1 MTPVEP
7 PPRARQ
13 RLAILPPTFTTA
25 QARRAGLPSRDLATL
40 VSEGAAIELSRGVY
54 RQSDAPETA
63 HLDLLAVHTR
73 ASHAVVCCES
83 ALALH
88 DLIDD
93 IPTAVHIAVPRGT
106 RRPSISYPPTAV
118 AQYAAKTFDL
128 NIEQYEAAPGE
139 FVPIYDAARSVVDA
153 MRHRNRLG
161 HTLAL
166 AALGRYLRA
175 SGPDGVGNLQR
186 IAREL
191 HALSVIRPAVEAVL
205 A

>member
-1 MTPVEP
+1 MTPSE

-13 RLAILPPTFTTA
+13 RLATLPATFTTA
-25 QARRAGLPSRDLATL
+25 QARQAGLPSRDLATL
-40 VSEGAAIELSRGVY
+40 VSEGVALELSRGVY
-54 RQSDAPETA
+54 RRSDAPETA

-93 IPTAVHIAVPRGT
+93 IPAAVHIAVPRGS
-106 RRPSISYPPTAV
+106 RRPTISYPPTVV

-139 FVPIYDAARSVVDA
+139 FVPVYDAARSVVDA
-153 MRHRNRLG
+153 MRHRNRIG

-166 AALGRYLRA
+166 AALGRYLRT
-175 SGPDGVGNLQR
+175 SGPDGVANLQH